1 MCSHRKTIC
10 SLHQKKRARYDGC
23 FFCSTQEFAFIPTM
37 AISLEILV
45 LTAFAD
51 IEVARR
57 GNHSRTD
64 LGLLRR
70 EAAYPVL
77 RS

>member
-1 MCSHRKTIC
+1 MKLYLRPTS
-10 SLHQKKRARYDGC
+10 KKRTRYDGSV
-23 FFCSTQEFAFIPTM
+23 FCSAQEFAFMPAM
-37 AISLEILV
+37 AFGLEILV

-57 GNHSRTD
+57 GSHSRTD
-64 LGLLRR
+64 LGRLRR
-70 EAAYPVL
+70 EAAFPML

>member
-1 MCSHRKTIC
+1 MCSHRKN
-10 SLHQKKRARYDGC
+10 SLRPTSKKRARYDGC
-23 FFCSTQEFAFIPTM
+23 FFSSTQEFAFIPTM

-64 LGLLRR
+64 LGRLRR